1 MGKFF
6 SVDNMLFR
14 FMGRVSDL
22 IILNFLW
29 IFSSLPLFTIGAST
43 KALYSV
49 SLNLANE
56 SEGSIIK
63 DYFKAFKDN
72 FKKST
77 ILWLVILAS
86 SLVLAINSIFWPRFQ
101 SALGYFAMIVIAFFI
116 IIFLLVIPYV
126 FPTISKADI
135 SIIKSLKLSFL
146 LSMKHLPYSLIISL
160 LGILFIAMNL
170 IYPFSIFF
178 TIFVGISLYCYLSSY
193 IFNMIFNKYPS
204 NNSNFNSI

>member
-14 FMGRVSDL
+14 FMGRVSEL

-77 ILWLVILAS
+77 ILWLIILAS

>member
-14 FMGRVSDL
+14 FMERVSDL

-77 ILWLVILAS
+77 ILWLIILAS
-86 SLVLAINSIFWPRFQ
+86 SLVLTINSIFWPRFQ
-101 SALGYFAMIVIAFFI
+101 STLGYLAMIVIAFFI
-116 IIFLLVIPYV
+116 IVFLLVIPYV
-126 FPTISKADI
+126 FPTINKSDI
-135 SIIKSLKLSFL
+135 SIIKVLKLSFL
-146 LSMKHLPYSLIISL
+146 LSMKHLPYSVIISL
-160 LGILFIAMNL
+160 LGILFITINL

-178 TIFVGISLYCYLSSY
+178 TIFVGVSLYSYLSAY
-193 IFNMIFNKYPS
+193 IFNIIFNKYPS
-204 NNSNFNSI
+204 NASNFNSI

>member
-77 ILWLVILAS
+77 ILWLIILAS
-86 SLVLAINSIFWPRFQ
+86 SSVLAINSIFWPRFQ
-101 SALGYFAMIVIAFFI
+101 SVLGYLAMIVIAFFI
-116 IIFLLVIPYV
+116 IVFLLVIPYV
-126 FPTISKADI
+126 FPTISKSDI

-160 LGILFIAMNL
+160 LGILFIAINL

>member
-77 ILWLVILAS
+77 ILWLIILAS